1 MPTKTPTPS
10 DFPSELTVTVT
21 PAPPSPSQSTS
32 PAPNILLLLHGL
44 GDTAASFTKFAEA
57 IRLPETTIVT
67 VQGTAPLPFDLGGFH
82 WGDDVSFD
90 SATGA
95 LDMDAGLTRSTRI
108 LVSDVVRGTLV
119 QKCGYALRE
128 IMVLGFGQGGMAALA
143 IARELGLK
151 GSGNTD
157 SGEVGALS
165 GVISIGA
172 PYPLSGSRVG
182 DKNRSPVLLVAGRD
196 SVAVSDEAV
205 RRTKQVFEFV
215 EVSRYARKGDGM
227 PSNREEMLP
236 VMQFFARRLRSR
248 QGVPEG
254 KVFGPGDSPTHRSHW
269 GFMINKPG
277 NLEFGDLLQ
286 VEIIDAGRLWYG
298 FAPRYATKIVDKAAV
313 GMCKIADLT
322 SQQRHDAIK
331 VIEKEPA
338 PKNSIGRCQDW
349 IFDALLALEIEELVP
364 SGTSAFWKGMI
375 GRPAR
380 EVAAACGTQWT
391 AFA

>member
-21 PAPPSPSQSTS
+21 SAPSPTPSKSTS

-57 IRLPETTIVT
+57 IRLPETTVVT

-95 LDMDAGLTRSTRI
+95 LDMDAGLTRSTKT
-108 LVSDVVRGTLV
+108 LVSDVVRSTLV

-143 IARELGLK
+143 IAREIGLK
-151 GSGNTD
+151 GTSNVG

-182 DKNRSPVLLVAGRD
+182 DKNRTPVLLVAGRD

-227 PSNREEMLP
+227 PSSREEMLP

-254 KVFGPGDSPTHRSHW
+254 S
-269 GFMINKPG
+269 I
-277 NLEFGDLLQ
+277 
-286 VEIIDAGRLWYG
+286 EI
-298 FAPRYATKIVDKAAV
+298 
-313 GMCKIADLT
+313 
-322 SQQRHDAIK
+322 S
-331 VIEKEPA
+331 
-338 PKNSIGRCQDW
+338 
-349 IFDALLALEIEELVP
+349 
-364 SGTSAFWKGMI
+364 
-375 GRPAR
+375 
-380 EVAAACGTQWT
+380 
-391 AFA
+391 